1 MDKFQIVGGKVLSGE
16 VTISGAKNA
25 ALPILL
31 ATMLTQEPVTL
42 HNVPDLRD
50 VQTCLKLL
58 TMMGKSYERLSDNS
72 YRITGKVT
80 SNVATYELVKT
91 MRASILALGPLTA
104 YLGSAEVSLPGGC
117 AIGARPVDLHVKGL
131 KELGALFE
139 LSDGYIRSSTPD
151 GKLHGGTILMD
162 KVSVTG
168 TENLMMAAALA
179 EGTSVIENAAREP
192 EIVDLAIFLRAMG
205 AQVSGEGSDR
215 IVIEGVPSLHGC
227 EHSIVADRI
236 ETGTYLVA
244 AMASHGQVTCLHAL
258 PQTLEPV
265 IAKLRQARPNIY
277 VSTDIIVGFPG
288 ETDEDFNE
296 TMRLVDDIKFDTSFS
311 FIYSKRPG
319 TPAAEMPDDVP
330 MEHKREHL
338 YTLQARLEE
347 YATQYSQ
354 GMYGTRQRVLVE
366 GISRKNEHELKG
378 RASNNRIVVFEGDQ
392 SLIGSMVDVDITKVM
407 SHTLKG
413 QLI

>member
-1 MDKFQIVGGKVLSGE
+1 MEFSDDIIQAF
-16 VTISGAKNA
+16 AD
-25 ALPILL
+25 LPII
-31 ATMLTQEPVTL
+31 ADSIHIPV
-42 HNVPDLRD
+42 
-50 VQTCLKLL
+50 Q
-58 TMMGKSYERLSDNS
+58 S
-72 YRITGKVT
+72 
-80 SNVATYELVKT
+80 
-91 MRASILALGPLTA
+91 
-104 YLGSAEVSLPGGC
+104 
-117 AIGARPVDLHVKGL
+117 
-131 KELGALFE
+131 
-139 LSDGYIRSSTPD
+139 
-151 GKLHGGTILMD
+151 
-162 KVSVTG
+162 
-168 TENLMMAAALA
+168 
-179 EGTSVIENAAREP
+179 
-192 EIVDLAIFLRAMG
+192 
-205 AQVSGEGSDR
+205 GSDR
-215 IVIEGVPSLHGC
+215 ILKLMRRNYTS
-227 EHSIVADRI
+227 DDYR
-236 ETGTYLVA
+236 
-244 AMASHGQVTCLHAL
+244 
-258 PQTLEPV
+258 TL

-319 TPAAEMPDDVP
+319 TPAAEMPDDIP
-330 MEHKREHL
+330 LEHKREHL